1 MKENILGRLD
11 YSNNEEFSSREKLLK
26 HLKLSKI
33 PDDELLENL
42 GLFFNSKNLARI
54 LALNDLYK
62 EQIEIHGSILDLGT
76 RWGQNANV
84 FTCLRGIYEPFNRH
98 KKIYAFDTFE
108 GFKKIHSLDGN
119 STLMRK
125 GNLKTAKNYEK
136 DLEKNLE
143 INEKD
148 NPLGHIKKFEVIK
161 GDAIIELKK
170 LLLRNKHMIVSMAYF
185 DFDLFE
191 PTYEC
196 LKLIKNRLVKGSIL
210 AFDELNDE
218 DSPGET
224 EAVMK
229 EIGLN
234 NIRLKRHKNASRI
247 SYFAFE

>member
-11 YSNNEEFSSREKLLK
+11 YSNNEEFSSREKLLR
-26 HLKLSKI
+26 HLKTSKI

-62 EQIEIHGSILDLGT
+62 EQIEVHGSILDLGT
-76 RWGQNANV
+76 RWGQNANI

-108 GFKKIHSLDGN
+108 GFKKIHLLDGK
-119 STLMRK
+119 STLMKK

-136 DLEKNLE
+136 DLAYNLE

-161 GDAIIELKK
+161 GDAIIQLKK
-170 LLLRNKHMIVSMAYF
+170 LLQKNKHMIISMAYF

-196 LKLIKNRLVKGSIL
+196 IKLIKNRLVKGSVL

-234 NIRLKRHKNASRI
+234 NIRLKRHKNASRL
-247 SYFAFE
+247 SYFIFE